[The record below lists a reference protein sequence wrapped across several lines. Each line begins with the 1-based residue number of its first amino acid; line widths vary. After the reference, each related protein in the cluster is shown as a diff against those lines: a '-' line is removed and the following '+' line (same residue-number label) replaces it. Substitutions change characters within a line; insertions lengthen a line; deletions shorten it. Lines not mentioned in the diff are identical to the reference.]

1 MLATAPLPGTS
12 SPTLSPDGVDLG
24 RMAALG
30 GRTALHTAEGA
41 LSYADLAARAA
52 EVVALLPRG
61 RSLVH
66 VRASSTVASVAQLV
80 AARAAGHVVLLS
92 APGRPA
98 RALADAYDPDV
109 VLGAGGV
116 EVVRERSAH
125 DLHPEL
131 ALLMSTSGSTG
142 SPKLVRLSQRNLVAN
157 TAQVRAALGV
167 RPDDVAALTLPL
179 SYCYGLSVLL
189 SHLDAG
195 ASVLLTDRSVVDDC
209 FWEQARAAGV
219 TTVPGVP
226 HTFELLERSGFAER
240 SLPTLRQLTQAG
252 GRMDP
257 ERVRRVARLGRER
270 GFDLVVMYGQCEAT
284 ARMACLAADLV
295 ESHPDCVGTPVA
307 GGSVRIDDGEI
318 VYGGPNVML
327 GYAETPADLALGRTV
342 DELRTGDLGEVTPDG
357 LLRVTGR
364 RARFVKVLGHR
375 VDLDTVERRLR
386 ADGHDVRVAGRDG
399 LLALSSRGASSAP
412 ARERV
417 RRSAVLASGVPAD
430 AVRVVAVEDHPLLPS
445 GKPDHRAVLGL
456 AAPPDAAEPAAA
468 PDAGVA
474 GLYAALL
481 HREVGPGS
489 TFTSLGGDSLSFVE
503 VSVRLE
509 ELLGHLPRG
518 WHLMTVAE
526 LDAVRRSPVRS
537 GGLRLPRWRTVETS
551 VALRA
556 LAIVLVVGTHT
567 HLFTLQGSANALLVV
582 AGYQL
587 ARFQL
592 ASDDPRERSRGLLGA
607 ALRMAVPTLVVVWAA
622 HFLLGL
628 YAPRNLVLL
637 NWALGAEHL
646 GPPWRF
652 WFVEA
657 LLVALVGIGLL
668 VRLPRVTAL
677 DRRHPLLLPVGLSV
691 TAFVAFRLPV
701 LDLPTPRMQGAALVV
716 LHLVLLGWAL
726 ARATSVGQRLALS
739 ALSAAMVMTFSGNPS
754 RDGLTLACVLAL
766 LWVPTVR
773 LPGPVVPVARVLAS
787 ASLFV
792 YVAHWQV
799 LQWTWGL
806 PEHGPVLGLVLGTAA
821 GLAYW
826 WLWTGPVTSAWSRLV
841 TAARQGP
848 SAVSPSGRVAYR
860 SALAPPQPC
869 QWLTSTQQL
878 IRRRSRTR

>member
-1 MLATAPLPGTS
+1 MPTLLATAPLPGAP
-12 SPTLSPDGVDLG
+12 SPTLAPDGVSLT
-24 RMAALG
+24 RLAALG
-30 GRTALHTAEGA
+30 GRTALHTADGPV
-41 LSYADLAARAA
+41 SYADLAARAA
-52 EVVALLPRG
+52 DVVGLLPSG

-66 VRASSTVASVAQLV
+66 VRASATVATVVQLV

-98 RALADAYDPDV
+98 RSLAEAYDPDA
-109 VLGAGGV
+109 VLAAEGV
-116 EVVRERSAH
+116 DVLRTTSAH

-142 SPKLVRLSQRNLVAN
+142 SPKLVRLSQRNLLAN

-219 TTVPGVP
+219 TTIPGVP

-270 GFDLVVMYGQCEAT
+270 GHELVVMYGQCEAT

-295 ESHPDCVGTPVA
+295 EDHPDCVGTPVP

-318 VYGGPNVML
+318 VYAGPNVML
-327 GYAETPADLALGRTV
+327 GYAERPADLALGRTV
-342 DELRTGDLGEVTPDG
+342 DELHTGDLGEVTPEG

-375 VDLDTVERRLR
+375 VALDTVEGALR

-399 LLALSSRGASSAP
+399 LLAVSVRGASSAP

-417 RRSAVLASGVPAD
+417 RRAAVRASGVPAD
-430 AVRVVAVEDHPLLPS
+430 AVRVVAVDEHPLLPS
-445 GKPDHRAVLGL
+445 GKPDHRAVLAQ
-456 AAPPDAAEPAAA
+456 AAPAEVDAGAATVET
-468 PDAGVA
+468 DAGVA
-474 GLYAALL
+474 ALYSTLL
-481 HREVGPGS
+481 HRPAAPDS
-489 TFTSLGGDSLSFVE
+489 TFASLGGDSLSFVE

-518 WHLMTVAE
+518 WHLMTVAQ
-526 LDAVRRSPVRS
+526 LDAVRRSPVRAS
-537 GGLRLPRWRTVETS
+537 GLRLPRWRTVETS

-582 AGYQL
+582 AGFQL

-592 ASDDPRERSRGLLGA
+592 ASPDPGERSRGLLGA
-607 ALRMAVPTLVVVWAA
+607 ALRLALPTLVVVWAA

-628 YAPRNLVLL
+628 YAPRNLVLM

-657 LLVALVGIGLL
+657 LLVALVGLGLL
-668 VRLPRVTAL
+668 VRLPGVTAL
-677 DRRHPLLLPVGLSV
+677 DRRHPLLFPVGLSV
-691 TAFVAFRLPV
+691 AAFVAFRLPV

-726 ARATSVGQRLALS
+726 ARATSTGQRLALT

-806 PEHGPVLGLVLGTAA
+806 PEHGPALGLVLGTAA

-826 WLWTGPVTSAWSRLV
+826 WLWTGPVTRGWSRL
-841 TAARQGP
+841 TALVRARGP
-848 SAVSPSGRVAYR
+848 Q
-860 SALAPPQPC
+860 SALASPQPC